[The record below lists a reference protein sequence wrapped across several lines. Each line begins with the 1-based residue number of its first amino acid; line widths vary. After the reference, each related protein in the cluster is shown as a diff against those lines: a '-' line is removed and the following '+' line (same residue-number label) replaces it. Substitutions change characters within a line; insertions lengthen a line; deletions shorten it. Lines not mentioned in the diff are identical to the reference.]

1 MPDDSDILPGS
12 PIPPHLAALIPDL
25 VESEI
30 TPPKAREAIRDIRK
44 EADEAAQRIID
55 AQKSVPTAK
64 VALNGIFRHPPE
76 FTEEA
81 WDVIIAGLRANL
93 PMYAIAM
100 RVHCER
106 HFLTRKI
113 AEMKEVAQL
122 AIDAKETRLDIAEDQ
137 LAKAIKAGSLAA
149 IMYFLDH
156 HGQSRGYGEQQEK
169 SNAAE
174 EVHISFGEISDRDL
188 AEGKRLIAE
197 AQKKTTPTLAG
208 ELAALE
214 ENGGVPIPASA
225 SPQDLAAAEDML
237 KAINASSAPRPVDVT
252 PQTETSVP
260 PYAQE
265 PQPDPKQAQYDFLE
279 NAFSEGGD
287 SPFGS
292 F

>member
-1 MPDDSDILPGS
+1 MAIDDDSAPGS
-12 PIPPHLAALIPDL
+12 PIPPHLAALIPDFI
-25 VESEI
+25 ESET
-30 TPPKAREAIRDIRK
+30 TPPKAQQAVKEIQESLEDTATKMMEAQQ
-44 EADEAAQRIID
+44 A
-55 AQKSVPTAK
+55 VPTAK

-76 FTEEA
+76 FTEEE
-81 WDVIIAGLRANL
+81 WDIIIAGIKAGL

-113 AEMKEVAQL
+113 AEMKEVAQVV
-122 AIDAKETRLDIAEDQ
+122 IDAKEMRLDIAEDQ
-137 LAKAIKAGSLAA
+137 LGKAIKSGSLAA

-169 SNAAE
+169 RNDAE

-188 AEGKRLIAE
+188 AEGKRLVAE

-214 ENGGVPIPASA
+214 ENGGIPIPASA

-237 KAINASSAPRPVDVT
+237 KAINASSPAPSPSCPIDVT
-252 PQTETSVP
+252 QQGQASHP
-260 PYAQE
+260 PREQC
-265 PQPDPKQAQYDFLE
+265 
-279 NAFSEGGD
+279 
-287 SPFGS
+287 
-292 F
+292 